1 MFFSP
6 QYFSLTFIGVFMNI
20 FKFLRR
26 GYTVISLLVQYQDRI
41 RLIIEQYRAAIADNK
56 LTFDELLSLFLSLV
70 DYIKTIWP
78 EVDR

>member
-1 MFFSP
+1 
-6 QYFSLTFIGVFMNI
+6 MNI

-41 RLIIEQYRAAIADNK
+41 RLIIDQYRAAIADDK
-56 LTFDELLSLFLSLV
+56 LTFDELLGLFLSLV

-78 EVDR
+78 EVDQ

>member
-1 MFFSP
+1 MKL
-6 QYFSLTFIGVFMNI
+6 LTFIV
-20 FKFLRR
+20 R

-41 RLIIEQYRAAIADNK
+41 RLIIEQYRAAISDNK

-78 EVDR
+78 EVDQ

>member
-1 MFFSP
+1 
-6 QYFSLTFIGVFMNI
+6 MNI